1 MARGKLQFDIIGDA
15 TKMAGSFL
23 ALGAV
28 ITVMSSAVRSLADFE
43 QAMAKVAAISRS
55 TEKEFA
61 ALRQNALDLG
71 KSTVFTATQVASLE
85 EAFARLGFTAR
96 EIINVSKDTLDIA
109 AASGTALGRSAEIVG
124 STLRAFQLDVSQTQR
139 VVDIMAGAFS
149 TSALNMERFSVSMT
163 PVAPIAAQLGIS
175 LTEVTAIMGLLADR
189 GFEASVSG
197 TAFRNILLLSA
208 QAGIT
213 YQEALTKITD
223 STGATATALD
233 LFGRRGAAV
242 ASTLAG
248 LTDEIEDQIIAL
260 DDMSDEA
267 ARQAEIMQDTLI
279 GDWLKFTSALD
290 GAIQKGTGLVGVLR
304 DITQGMTDA
313 VTGTNQF
320 TRIVDEKLF
329 KKIPP
334 TGRPFTE
341 EEQEL

>member
-61 ALRQNALDLG
+61 DLRQNALDLG

-109 AASGTALGRSAEIVG
+109 AATGTALGRSAEIVG
-124 STLRAFQLDVSQTQR
+124 ATLRAFQLDVSETKR
-139 VVDIMAGAFS
+139 VVDVMAGAFS

-197 TAFRNILLLSA
+197 TAF
-208 QAGIT
+208 
-213 YQEALTKITD
+213 
-223 STGATATALD
+223 
-233 LFGRRGAAV
+233 
-242 ASTLAG
+242 
-248 LTDEIEDQIIAL
+248 
-260 DDMSDEA
+260 
-267 ARQAEIMQDTLI
+267 
-279 GDWLKFTSALD
+279 
-290 GAIQKGTGLVGVLR
+290 
-304 DITQGMTDA
+304 
-313 VTGTNQF
+313 
-320 TRIVDEKLF
+320 
-329 KKIPP
+329 
-334 TGRPFTE
+334 
-341 EEQEL
+341 